1 MSTGAEP
8 APTPAPF
15 RFAVPE
21 PDLADLRDRLRRT
34 RWPEAETVGDWSQG
48 MPLSYARELA
58 EYWRD
63 GYDWSATEQRLA
75 ALPQFRVEIDGLA
88 IHYAQVRSPH
98 PGALPLLV
106 THGWPGSIT
115 DLLDL
120 VEPLT
125 RPDDP
130 ADAFDLV
137 LPSLPG
143 YGFSDKPNGTG
154 WGVERTAAAWARLM
168 SILGYDRYGAH
179 GTDWGSFVTGAL
191 GTADPEHLAGIHLA
205 MPFAVPPQEPVEL
218 SERDLAGLAAL
229 KEFQKHEGGYSII
242 QATRPQTL
250 GYALT
255 DSPAGQLAWAAEK
268 YWAWSDHDGDLDKAI
283 PRDRVLDAV
292 TVNWFAATAASSA
305 RIYWESHNNMALAQ
319 VHVPTA
325 CVTYPKDG
333 RMPRVWCERR
343 FTDLRSWIDHE
354 SGGHFPALE
363 DPRLLAEELRAFFR
377 PLR

>member
-1 MSTGAEP
+1 MSTGD
-8 APTPAPF
+8 APTPTPF
-15 RFAVPE
+15 QVQVPE
-21 PDLADLRDRLRRT
+21 ADLADLRERLLRT
-34 RWPEAETVGDWSQG
+34 RWPEAETVSDWSQG
-48 MPLSYARELA
+48 MPLAYARELA

-63 GYDWSATEQRLA
+63 GYDWRATERRLA
-75 ALPQFRVEIDGLA
+75 ELPQYRLTIDGLA
-88 IHYAQVRSPH
+88 IHYAHVRSPH

-130 ADAFDLV
+130 ADAFDLI

-143 YGFSDKPNGTG
+143 YGFSDKPDAPG
-154 WGVERTAAAWARLM
+154 WGVERIAKAWAQLM
-168 SILGYDRYGAH
+168 AALGYKRYGAH
-179 GTDWGSFVTGAL
+179 GTDWGSFITGAL
-191 GTADPEHLAGIHLA
+191 GTADPDHLAGIHLA
-205 MPFAVPPQEPVEL
+205 MPFAAPPKEQVEL
-218 SERDLAGLAAL
+218 SARDRAGLAKL
-229 KEFQKHEGGYSII
+229 KEFQQHEGGYSII

-250 GYALT
+250 GYGLT
-255 DSPAGQLAWAAEK
+255 DSPVGQLAWVAEK
-268 YWAWSDHDGDLDKAI
+268 YWAWSDHDGDLYKAI
-283 PRDRVLDAV
+283 ARDRVLDAV
-292 TVNWFAATAASSA
+292 SVNWFTRTAVSSA
-305 RIYWESHNNMALAQ
+305 RIYWESHNNMALAP

-333 RMPRVWCERR
+333 RMPRAWCERR

-354 SGGHFPALE
+354 AGGHFPALE
-363 DPRLLAEELRAFFR
+363 DPALLAAELREFFR